1 MLLRDPIV
9 RAYSEFRFCKATPH
23 YCNIDG
29 LNANSTFEALINAT
43 LNKFSGCFESDNP
56 VDYCLSHSEVIK
68 PGFYDFHIEQFMQGI
83 PHTSLCVISNDFLA
97 TDQHKVL
104 SIVEKF
110 VGLDPFDWSSLE
122 VSTDAE
128 KITKSKHLGETADEL
143 PVSPSILKRLRDV
156 FHEQPHVYYDHVKE
170 WGFYGCRPNIAK
182 TT

>member
-1 MLLRDPIV
+1 MQHSTSSAVVLKATIQSITVCPTAKFSNPDFTIYIL
-9 RAYSEFRFCKATPH
+9 SSLCKA
-23 YCNIDG
+23 Y
-29 LNANSTFEALINAT
+29 L
-43 LNKFSGCFESDNP
+43 
-56 VDYCLSHSEVIK
+56 
-68 PGFYDFHIEQFMQGI
+68 
-83 PHTSLCVISNDFLA
+83 PHTSLCVISNNFLA
-97 TDQHKVL
+97 TNQHKVL

-128 KITKSKHLGETADEL
+128 KITKSQHLGETADEL

-182 TT
+182 TN